1 MRLSERVVLF
11 VGDREVRL
19 TTDVESR
26 PGTLKFRTVVPEAET
41 EVHSSFVAHSGAVS
55 AAHLLVSERLG
66 ARPVAESMSGDLGA
80 DSGPFLLEHLAY
92 VRDAVAEELG
102 GEIRVEVDR

>member
-1 MRLSERVVLF
+1 MRLSERVRLF
-11 VGDREVRL
+11 LDDREIEVS
-19 TTDVESR
+19 TVVESR
-26 PGTLKFRTVVPEAET
+26 PGSLKFRTVVPEVDA
-41 EVHSSFVAHSGAVS
+41 EVHSSFVAHAGSVS

-80 DSGPFLLEHLAY
+80 ESGPYLLEHLAY

-102 GEIRVEVDR
+102 GDIRVEVDR